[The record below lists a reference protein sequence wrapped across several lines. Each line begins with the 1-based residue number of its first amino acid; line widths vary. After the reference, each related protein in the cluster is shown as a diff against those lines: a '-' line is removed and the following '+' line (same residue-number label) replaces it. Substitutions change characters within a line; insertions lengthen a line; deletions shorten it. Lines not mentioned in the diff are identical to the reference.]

1 MYKFYLKHSRE
12 SISSNGIIFLQET
25 HFSSKDGIKW
35 KGEFQGELYFSHGK
49 TNSCAVGTGY
59 TGTNLLKFEIEKWS
73 KQ

>member
-1 MYKFYLKHSRE
+1 MYEFYLKYSRE
-12 SISSNGIIFLQET
+12 NISSNGIIFLQET

-35 KGEFQGELYFSHGK
+35 KGEFQGKLYFSHGK
-49 TNSCAVGTGY
+49 TNSCAVGTDY